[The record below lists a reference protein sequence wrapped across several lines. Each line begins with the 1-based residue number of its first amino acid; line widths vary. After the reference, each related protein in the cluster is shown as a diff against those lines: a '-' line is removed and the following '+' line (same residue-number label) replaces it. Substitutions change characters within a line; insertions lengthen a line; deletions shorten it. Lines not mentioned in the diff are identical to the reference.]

1 MYVYVK
7 GWFNV
12 MVFYLSNVEKR
23 CIRLS
28 LLSQYVSRL
37 QWEKRGFPSKS
48 IVKAKVFFLELLLF
62 IERFKNTN

>member
-12 MVFYLSNVEKR
+12 MVFYLSNVEKS

-37 QWEKRGFPSKS
+37 QWEKRGFPSNS
-48 IVKAKVFFLELLLF
+48 IVKAIVFFLELLLF